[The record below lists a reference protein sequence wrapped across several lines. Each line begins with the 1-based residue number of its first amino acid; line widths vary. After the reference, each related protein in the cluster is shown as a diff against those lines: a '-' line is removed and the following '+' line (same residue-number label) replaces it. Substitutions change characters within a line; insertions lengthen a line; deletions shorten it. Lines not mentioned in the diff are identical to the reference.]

1 MRSAAGRRGIKLSL
15 LLDRTVLKLH
25 LAHHCV
31 FFPGAHHTNS
41 PFSPFSCL
49 YVNFAG
55 DACVEVIDKCSCTSS
70 CYRAS
75 SMEHVY
81 DFAPPL
87 DDETSADSPAIK
99 ANNWKQKM
107 QWLRMRQMQISRF
120 PGGRCRQVRR
130 RVQHLASQGA
140 LRSQVLAKHHFIF
153 KLAMITK
160 FRSIETL

>member
-99 ANNWKQKM
+99 ANN
-107 QWLRMRQMQISRF
+107 
-120 PGGRCRQVRR
+120 
-130 RVQHLASQGA
+130 
-140 LRSQVLAKHHFIF
+140 
-153 KLAMITK
+153 
-160 FRSIETL
+160 